1 MQKQVCAAHCATRL
15 SSSRCSLLLCTHSS
29 SRANYII
36 RHFYFYSDFNFIC
49 LLPESEPEWGRGRES
64 KCTAKS
70 VLRLC
75 SSAVDVIVVII
86 ACCALTSLSGVAS
99 ASVGVAAALPLSLSL
114 FLALH
119 LTDASFPSSA
129 FCLPT
134 AVLASFRFSINS
146 CYANFIGQMLLLPTL
161 LLLLLASLRASFVG
175 VSSSCIKVAQ
185 LIKLRSCCLVVCVCV
200 FICNCN

>member
-1 MQKQVCAAHCATRL
+1 MPFLFLLLLIFLLFFYVLCVGVVLIVIKFPPLLFAFINLLHSGTSVQKQVCAAHCATRL

-49 LLPESEPEWGRGRES
+49 LLPEREPEWGRGRES

-114 FLALH
+114 F
-119 LTDASFPSSA
+119 F
-129 FCLPT
+129 
-134 AVLASFRFSINS
+134 
-146 CYANFIGQMLLLPTL
+146 LLCT
-161 LLLLLASLRASFVG
+161 
-175 VSSSCIKVAQ
+175 
-185 LIKLRSCCLVVCVCV
+185 
-200 FICNCN
+200 